1 MIAPNAIEATIK
13 DIGKSTGRQVPP
25 MTKQNMPHWYWSSC
39 FKVSN
44 GDRPDVRNFVILMTD
59 GNANVDEA
67 LDPDEVARLIADG
80 TCIMVIGA
88 GRYVNM
94 TQLRRYACQPSTF
107 YVRLYDD
114 QVAMVNDVDALMEEI
129 CTSRYNIS
137 HSDEA
142 GNVLVFVLWIE
153 ALVY

>member
-1 MIAPNAIEATIK
+1 
-13 DIGKSTGRQVPP
+13 
-25 MTKQNMPHWYWSSC
+25 MTKHSMPHWYWSSC

-44 GDRPDVRNFVILMTD
+44 GDRPDVRNFAILMTD
-59 GNANVDEA
+59 GNANMEEA
-67 LDPDEVARLIADG
+67 LGAQEAAQLIADG

-88 GRYVNM
+88 GHYVNM
-94 TQLRRYACQPSTF
+94 VELRQYACQPYTF

-114 QVAMVNDVDALMEEI
+114 LIAMVNDADALMEEI
-129 CTSRYNIS
+129 CTSGYNIN

-142 GNVLVFVLWIE
+142 VRVLVIGLSLG